1 MQAAPHSAVALAK
14 VILIT
19 KDEHDLIGDFLAFYG
34 GLFGRENVVVVDNGS
49 GSAPGAGEAVQAA
62 YREHRAAGGEV
73 RVDARPFVDAV
84 RFMGEHMRSLV
95 GTCEWILPLET
106 DEFLFLMDRA
116 DDAGYATA
124 REDVEAALRALPD
137 DVSVLR
143 YGAFLGSSVDPA
155 EAGYRDGAYGR
166 PARQITRF
174 HDQGWDK
181 VIVRASRFEG
191 MAQWCHHA
199 VVSGGVRAVSDRL
212 GLLHFHDAGLR
223 RLVERARP
231 VVESYGY
238 VDPRA
243 TLDDYVKHIEHA
255 VQVAGIDHV
264 GVGCDFDGG
273 GGVTGLNDVSEYPN
287 LTAAL
292 RARGWNEAD
301 LAKFW
306 GGNALRVLGATRA

>member
-1 MQAAPHSAVALAK
+1 MQAEAPPTAVALAK

-19 KDEHDLIGDFLAFYG
+19 KDEHDLIADFLAFYG

-49 GSAPGAGEAVQAA
+49 DTGASGASRASRASEAVQAA

-95 GTCEWILPLET
+95 GTCEFILPLET
-106 DEFLFLMDRA
+106 DEFVFLMDRA
-116 DDAGYATA
+116 GDAGYATA

-181 VIVRASRFEG
+181 VIVRASRFES
-191 MAQWCHHA
+191 MAQ
-199 VVSGGVRAVSDRL
+199 
-212 GLLHFHDAGLR
+212 
-223 RLVERARP
+223 
-231 VVESYGY
+231 
-238 VDPRA
+238 
-243 TLDDYVKHIEHA
+243 
-255 VQVAGIDHV
+255 
-264 GVGCDFDGG
+264 
-273 GGVTGLNDVSEYPN
+273 
-287 LTAAL
+287 
-292 RARGWNEAD
+292 
-301 LAKFW
+301 
-306 GGNALRVLGATRA
+306 